1 MQAPESRNRRHAGDH
16 VRNNLLPSI
25 GATVFC
31 IILAPVYYRFSHGV
45 HSPWMTFLFLWPLV
59 LGVLPALLLM
69 RMSARALPGTAAR
82 ILYGTGVEALTF
94 GSLLRGIL
102 EIAGT
107 SSMHEEILMPAGWC
121 LVLGGIVLYLITI
134 VSDRNFARSSAN
146 GFKEKCLKAMHR
158 LSNTGLQRRQ

>member
-1 MQAPESRNRRHAGDH
+1 MQNIEHDKRRNIRSGTVQAPESRNRRHAGDH

-102 EIAGT
+102 G
-107 SSMHEEILMPAGWC
+107 
-121 LVLGGIVLYLITI
+121 LVPRTRRHCFI
-134 VSDRNFARSSAN
+134 SHHDCFRQKFC
-146 GFKEKCLKAMHR
+146 EKFCKR
-158 LSNTGLQRRQ
+158 F